1 MLVRLDHGVLIAVGC
16 GERDE
21 AASQAERA
29 GYHVHRYGKGAAGA
43 DGRAAATAAR
53 VVRVRRTGAGARL
66 LPWRADALSTRRESD
81 ALHYLQVRATPAL
94 LDCIQDVQ
102 PRGCGG

>member
-29 GYHVHRYGKGAAGA
+29 GCHAHRYGVKEPP
-43 DGRAAATAAR
+43 DETM
-53 VVRVRRTGAGARL
+53 
-66 LPWRADALSTRRESD
+66 
-81 ALHYLQVRATPAL
+81 
-94 LDCIQDVQ
+94 
-102 PRGCGG
+102 GGPQLTLI

>member
-29 GYHVHRYGKGAAGA
+29 GVTHTVTIEEPP
-43 DGRAAATAAR
+43 DETM
-53 VVRVRRTGAGARL
+53 
-66 LPWRADALSTRRESD
+66 
-81 ALHYLQVRATPAL
+81 
-94 LDCIQDVQ
+94 
-102 PRGCGG
+102 GGPQLTLT